1 MNQKIKHLYSEY
13 LQITFHP
20 SKSFPYFVPNKQ
32 KYKCLEGNSFNQLL
46 LPPRL

>member
-1 MNQKIKHLYSEY
+1 MNQKIKHLDFEN
-13 LQITFHP
+13 LQITFYP

-46 LPPRL
+46 LPLRP